1 MTLTAGTRLGPY
13 EILAPIGAGGMG
25 EVWKATDTRLGR
37 TVAIKVL
44 NGLHSERFEQEARAI
59 AALNHPHICTLHD
72 VGPDYLV
79 MEYIEGVALSG
90 PLPVEEALRLA
101 LQMAA
106 ALEAAHAKGITHRDL
121 KPANILVTKE
131 GVKLLDFGLAKPLAG
146 WGGTGD
152 ATRTIEGTILGTPS
166 YMAPEQIEGKP
177 CDARSDVF
185 SFGAVLYEMLTGSRA
200 FDGMAAVMRDDPKPP
215 PALEPVVM
223 RCLEKQAARRFQSM
237 AELREAL
244 RKAAETGASVQPEPS
259 IAVLPFANMSADKEN
274 EYFSDGLAEEII
286 NALTQVAGLKIPART
301 SAFFFK
307 GKDVKIAEIARELGV
322 EHVLEGSVRKA
333 GNRIRVTAQLI
344 KAADGYHLWSQ
355 RYDRE
360 MTDVF
365 AVQDEIS
372 AAIADQLKVHLTG
385 RKRPTANIAAY
396 ELFLEG
402 RHHWYRGTVEKAREC
417 YEKAIALDPGYAPAY
432 AGISE
437 CHMNSAT
444 RFADPREAIPKIEA
458 AAQRALELDS
468 TLADAH
474 AMLGHVSAFS
484 YRWDEARNHFLHAM
498 KLSSGSIHNRLPY
511 VGWYLL
517 PQGFLEEALREA
529 DRAAS
534 QDPFSPVRPRLKALV
549 LYHSRRFDEAAEWL
563 RRALDMNPRNPTLA
577 IYLGRAY
584 AHQNQFEQAMA
595 VVEQAIQD
603 TGRWAWTLSALG
615 TIHALAGHTEE
626 AHRVLEELH
635 QLAQTRYVPASLIA
649 RLHAELGEKDAAFE
663 WTGKAFDHRD
673 PNLLWIK
680 VDAAFDSLRSDTR
693 YPALLEKMNLARE
706 R

>member
-1 MTLTAGTRLGPY
+1 
-13 EILAPIGAGGMG
+13 
-25 EVWKATDTRLGR
+25 
-37 TVAIKVL
+37 
-44 NGLHSERFEQEARAI
+44 
-59 AALNHPHICTLHD
+59 
-72 VGPDYLV
+72 
-79 MEYIEGVALSG
+79 MEYVEGTALSG

-131 GVKLLDFGLAKPLAG
+131 GVKLLDFGLAKVS
-146 WGGTGD
+146 D
-152 ATRTIEGTILGTPS
+152 AKDASVTPTMAGTILGTAA
-166 YMAPEQIEGKP
+166 YMSPEQAEGKP
-177 CDARSDVF
+177 ADARSDVF
-185 SFGAVLYEMLTGSRA
+185 SFGAVLYEMLGGRRA
-200 FDGMAAVMRDDPKPP
+200 FEGESAISTMAAVLHKEPQRLEAP
-215 PALEPVVM
+215 PALERVVM

-244 RKAAETGASVQPEPS
+244 RNAAQTGGSVQQQPS

-286 NALTQVAGLKIPART
+286 NALTQVPGLKIPART

-322 EHVLEGSVRKA
+322 EHILEGSVRKA

-365 AVQDEIS
+365 AIQDEIS

-402 RHHWYRGTVEKAREC
+402 RHHWYVLSPARVARALEC
-417 YEKAIALDPGYAPAY
+417 YEKAIALDPGYAMAH

-437 CHMNSAT
+437 YYMSLAILGL
-444 RFADPREAIPKIEA
+444 AEPREVIPKIEA
-458 AAQRALELDS
+458 AARRALELDS

-474 AMLGHVSAFS
+474 SMLAHVSAFL
-484 YRWDEARNHFLHAM
+484 YRWDEARKHFLRAM
-498 KLSSGSIHNRLPY
+498 ELSSAATHTRHPY
-511 VGWYLL
+511 IVWYLDT
-517 PQGFLEEALREA
+517 QGFLEESLVEA
-529 DRAAS
+529 DRGLS
-534 QDPFSPVRPRLKALV
+534 QDPLSSLLRRTKGRV
-549 LYHSRRFDEAAEWL
+549 LQFLRRYDEAVEWF
-563 RRALDMNPRNPTLA
+563 RRALDINPRELFAAILLA
-577 IYLGRAY
+577 QAL

-595 VVEQAIQD
+595 AVEQVIQT
-603 TGRWAWTLSALG
+603 TGRWAWTLYRIGKWSTLW
-615 TIHALAGHTEE
+615 
-626 AHRVLEELH
+626 
-635 QLAQTRYVPASLIA
+635 PATSKRRIA
-649 RLHAELGEKDAAFE
+649 
-663 WTGKAFDHRD
+663 
-673 PNLLWIK
+673 
-680 VDAAFDSLRSDTR
+680 S
-693 YPALLEKMNLARE
+693 
-706 R
+706 

>member
-1 MTLTAGTRLGPY
+1 
-13 EILAPIGAGGMG
+13 
-25 EVWKATDTRLGR
+25 
-37 TVAIKVL
+37 
-44 NGLHSERFEQEARAI
+44 
-59 AALNHPHICTLHD
+59 
-72 VGPDYLV
+72 

-90 PLPVEEALRLA
+90 PMPVEEALRLA

-131 GVKLLDFGLAKPLAG
+131 GVKLLDFGLAKAGGG
-146 WGGTGD
+146 WGATGD

-185 SFGAVLYEMLTGSRA
+185 SFGAVLYEMLAGSRA
-200 FDGMAAVMRDDPKPP
+200 FEGMASVLRDDPKPP
-215 PALEPVVM
+215 PALERVVM
-223 RCLEKQAARRFQSM
+223 RCLEKQASRRFQSM

-244 RKAAETGASVQPEPS
+244 REAAEAGTSVQQPS

-344 KAADGYHLWSQ
+344 KASDGYHLWSQ

-365 AVQDEIS
+365 AIQDEIS

-402 RHHWYRGTVEKAREC
+402 RHNWYRGALEKAREC

-437 CHMNSAT
+437 CYMLSAS
-444 RFADPREAIPKIEA
+444 RLADPRETIPKIEA
-458 AAQRALELDS
+458 AARRALELDP
-468 TLADAH
+468 TLADAYGI
-474 AMLGHVSAFS
+474 LGHVSAFS
-484 YRWDEARNHFLHAM
+484 YRWDEARKHFVHALE
-498 KLSSGSIHNRLPY
+498 LSSGAIHNRIPY
-511 VGWYLL
+511 VGWYLV
-517 PQGFLEEALREA
+517 PQGLLEEALGEA
-529 DRAAS
+529 ERAAS
-534 QDPFSPVRPRLKALV
+534 QDPLSPLRPGFKAFV
-549 LYHSRRFDEAAEWL
+549 LYHSRRFDEAAEWF
-563 RRALDMNPRNPTLA
+563 RRSLDVIPHNATMA
-577 IYLGRAY
+577 IFLSRAY

-603 TGRWAWTLSALG
+603 SGRWAWTLFALG
-615 TIHALAGHTEE
+615 TVHALAGHIEE
-626 AHRVLEELH
+626 AHRVLEELR
-635 QLAQTRYVPASLIA
+635 QLAQSRYVPASLVA
-649 RLHAELGEKDAAFE
+649 MLHAQLGEKDAAFE
-663 WTGKAFDHRD
+663 WAGKAFDHRD

-680 VDAAFDSLRSDTR
+680 VDAAFDSLRADPR
-693 YPALLEKMNLARE
+693 YPALLEKMNLR
-706 R
+706 

>member
-1 MTLTAGTRLGPY
+1 VPLGTGDRLGPY

-44 NGLHSERFEQEARAI
+44 NGAHSERFEQEARAI

-72 VGPDYLV
+72 VGPNYLV

-101 LQMAA
+101 LQIAA

-131 GVKLLDFGLAKPLAG
+131 GVKLLDFGLAKAVDG
-146 WGGTGD
+146 WGATGD

-185 SFGAVLYEMLTGSRA
+185 SFGAVLYEMLAGSRA
-200 FDGMAAVMRDDPKPP
+200 FEGMAAVLRDDPKPP
-215 PALEPVVM
+215 PALERVVM

-244 RKAAETGASVQPEPS
+244 REAAEAGTSVQQPS

-322 EHVLEGSVRKA
+322 EHILEGSVRKA

-365 AVQDEIS
+365 AIQDEIS

-402 RHHWYRGTVEKAREC
+402 RHQWYRGSSEKAREC
-417 YEKAIALDPGYAPAY
+417 YEKAIALDPVYAPAY

-437 CHMNSAT
+437 CYMQSAT
-444 RFADPREAIPKIEA
+444 RLADPREAIPKMEA
-458 AAQRALELDS
+458 AARRALELDP
-468 TLADAH
+468 TLADAY
-474 AMLGHVSAFS
+474 AMLGRVPAFS
-484 YRWDEARNHFLHAM
+484 YGWDEARKHFLHALE
-498 KLSSGSIHNRLPY
+498 LSSGAIHNRAAYAL
-511 VGWYLL
+511 WYLI
-517 PQGFLEEALREA
+517 PQGFLEEALGEA

-534 QDPFSPVRPRLKALV
+534 QDPFSPLRPALKAAV
-549 LYHSRRFDEAAEWL
+549 HYYSRRFDEAAEWF
-563 RRALDMNPRNPTLA
+563 RRTLDMSPRNPTFA

-584 AHQNQFEQAMA
+584 AYQNQFEQAMA
-595 VVEQAIQD
+595 AVEQAIQD
-603 TGRWAWTLSALG
+603 TGRWAWTLFGLG
-615 TIHALAGHTEE
+615 TVHALAGHFEE
-626 AHRVLEELH
+626 THRLLEELR
-635 QLAQTRYVPASLIA
+635 QLAQSKYVPASFVA
-649 RLHAELGEKDAAFE
+649 RLHALLGEKDAALE
-663 WTGKAFDHRD
+663 WAGKAFDHRD
-673 PNLLWIK
+673 PNLLFIK
-680 VDAAFDSLRSDTR
+680 VDPNFDSLRSDPR
-693 YPALLEKMNLARE
+693 YLALLEKMNLARE
-706 R
+706 H